1 MNRLSEYIKKIYE
14 KLKALSIRRKIAYGT
29 IIAGVIL
36 AVVVYSVYSSQNK
49 YGLLF
54 KISDAKAGQA
64 VTAQLIADKET
75 YKVEADAIY
84 VLKTRMDELR
94 LKYALDMSSDSVGF
108 EIFDNQAQ
116 FSSDT
121 EEQFNIK
128 KQRATQGELERTIK
142 SIPQVENVR
151 VHVAM
156 PDSSPF
162 GVDDEKGKVSVYL
175 TLKAGATLDASKAKA
190 IIILISGSLENVPR
204 ENVVITDDSLKSYTY
219 NSSELGQVGAGVEPD
234 TQQAME
240 LKFESKL
247 ESAVRS
253 LLGPALGPGNIN
265 VKINVDMN
273 FDSKERTTVTYDP
286 NKVLLSSKNIVEGK
300 LGNIDGVTTSPVDNN
315 MVNYYVTT
323 AGAIEKGVT
332 KIDST
337 ANWDV
342 GSTTDKIL
350 YAPGEVTRVTASVM
364 YDGTLSALQTSQIKD
379 AVSGAIGARA
389 DRNDTVSIVAMAFDP
404 VGKQT
409 AQKAIDEMKAQAIS
423 DAKLKTYGM
432 IAAAA
437 AGAVLLIV
445 FGIIM
450 LLKKKK
456 KKKRKP
462 MPGSLD
468 VVIGDDIY
476 DKVAVPYV
484 PLDLD
489 VESETSGI
497 EKDIKKYAEEKPDQV
512 VDIIK
517 SWLAEDE
524 R

>member
-29 IIAGVIL
+29 IIVGVIL
-36 AVVVYSVYSSQNK
+36 AFVIYSMYSNQNK

-54 KISDAKAGQA
+54 KNFDAQAGK
-64 VTAQLIADKET
+64 TITEQLTADKET
-75 YKVEADAIY
+75 YTVDGNAIY
-84 VLKTRMDELR
+84 VLKSRVDELR
-94 LKYALDMSSDSVGF
+94 LKYALDLGSDSVGF
-108 EIFDNQAQ
+108 EIFDNQSQ

-142 SIPQVENVR
+142 SIPQVENAR

-156 PDSSPF
+156 PESSPF
-162 GVDDEKGKVSVYL
+162 GTNDEKGKVSVYL
-175 TLKAGATLDASKAKA
+175 TLKAGSTLDSSKAKA

-219 NSSELGQVGAGVEPD
+219 NSNDVGQTGVEPD
-234 TQQAME
+234 SQQAME
-240 LKFESKL
+240 LNFENKL
-247 ESAVRS
+247 ENAVRS
-253 LLGPALGPGNIN
+253 LIGPALGADNIN

-273 FDSKERTTVTYDP
+273 FDSKERTTITYDP
-286 NKVLLSSKNIVEGK
+286 NKVLLSSKNTIEGK
-300 LGNIDGVTTSPVDNN
+300 LGNIDGVSTSPVDNN

-323 AGAIEKGVT
+323 AGAIDKGVT

-337 ANWDV
+337 ANWNV

-350 YAPGEVTRVTASVM
+350 YAPGEITRVTASVM
-364 YDGTLSALQTSQIKD
+364 YDGTLNASQTSQIQS
-379 AVSGAIGARA
+379 AVANAIGARA

-404 VGKQT
+404 KGKAA
-409 AQKAIDEMKAQAIS
+409 AQKAISEMQAQAVS
-423 DAKLKTYGM
+423 DAKLKSYGM

-437 AGAVLLIV
+437 VGVLLLIV
-445 FGIIM
+445 FGIFM
-450 LLKKKK
+450 LVKGKKR
-456 KKKRKP
+456 KKKRSP
-462 MPGSLD
+462 SSID

-484 PLDLD
+484 PIDLD
-489 VESETSGI
+489 IESEGSGI